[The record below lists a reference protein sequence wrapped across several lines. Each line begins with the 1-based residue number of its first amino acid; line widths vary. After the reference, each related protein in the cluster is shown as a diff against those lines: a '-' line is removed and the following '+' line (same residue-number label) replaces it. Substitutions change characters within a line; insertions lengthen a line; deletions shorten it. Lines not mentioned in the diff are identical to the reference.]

1 MRSYLFFFFLI
12 LSSNLSYSKTVK
24 TKSRPISAL
33 ILFFGDYKSEVQFD
47 GSVQEKIAGILNESG
62 AVKPDKDCEI
72 SAKFQEVLY
81 ADSKQ
86 LKINFFFDCQKNE
99 KTTSVQKIILSPEY
113 VRLKDLKTT
122 SEGFFLSDTH
132 KNVQFKIIDL
142 KY

>member
-1 MRSYLFFFFLI
+1 MRYYLSLLLI
-12 LSSNLSYSKTVK
+12 FSSSLSYSKAIK

-47 GSVQEKIAGILNESG
+47 GSVQEKIAGILNESSPI
-62 AVKPDKDCEI
+62 KPDKDCDI
-72 SAKFQEVLY
+72 SARFQEVLY
-81 ADSKQ
+81 SGAKQ

-99 KTTSVQKIILSPEY
+99 KTNSVQKIILSPEY
-113 VRLKDLKTT
+113 VRLKDLKTA